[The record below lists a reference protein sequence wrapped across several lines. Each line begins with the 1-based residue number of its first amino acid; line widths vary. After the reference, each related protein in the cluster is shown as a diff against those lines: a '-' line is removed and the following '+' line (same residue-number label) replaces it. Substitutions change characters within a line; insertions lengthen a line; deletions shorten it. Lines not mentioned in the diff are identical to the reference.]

1 MATHPNE
8 PAADEDGGT
17 DPADQSNTSRLPVEP
32 EFLPQGLP
40 IEPEEG
46 SAKPHPHAPQHPPA

>member
-8 PAADEDGGT
+8 PEADQDGGT
-17 DPADQSNTSRLPVEP
+17 DPSDQPNTSRLPVEP

-40 IEPEEG
+40 NEPEEG
-46 SAKPHPHAPQHPPA
+46 GTKRHPHRPTA